1 MTTEIMIYKKMAAI
15 LKECEAISKNR
26 TNTHQG
32 FKFRGIDDAMNTL
45 HDTFANNGVF
55 LLHEVLEH
63 SITERT
69 TKNGGVSFH
78 HLVKVKFHFCA
89 ADGTTVSATGIGEAA
104 DTGDKGAG
112 KSMAY
117 ALKVCLLQTFLI
129 PTEEDK
135 DPDAY
140 CHTFQQ
146 PVITIP
152 KMTAPKA
159 APVAPVATPK
169 TDKISADLA
178 KELGTPAEVS
188 GPIRFS
194 RENAK
199 HVAAVKAALSA
210 AQIPAE
216 TVKRLKPDFEA
227 YLATETYLDFNEAVF
242 NFFSAR
248 K

>member
-1 MTTEIMIYKKMAAI
+1 M
-15 LKECEAISKNR
+15 KELFSALCKAQSQIRGAVKDSRNPHFNSMFANLESVVEAIRQPLADNGLCFVQSVCEGHVHTIICHTSGEQMVSTVPFVGNMPDMQKVGAALTYAR
-26 TNTHQG
+26 RQG
-32 FKFRGIDDAMNTL
+32 LCTAFGVPQVDD
-45 HDTFANNGVF
+45 
-55 LLHEVLEH
+55 
-63 SITERT
+63 
-69 TKNGGVSFH
+69 
-78 HLVKVKFHFCA
+78 
-89 ADGTTVSATGIGEAA
+89 DGTEASA
-104 DTGDKGAG
+104 
-112 KSMAY
+112 S
-117 ALKVCLLQTFLI
+117 
-129 PTEEDK
+129 
-135 DPDAY
+135 
-140 CHTFQQ
+140 

-169 TDKISADLA
+169 TDKISAELA
-178 KELGTPAEVS
+178 KELGTPTDVT

-242 NFFSAR
+242 NFFASTR
-248 K
+248 SKS

>member
-1 MTTEIMIYKKMAAI
+1 M
-15 LKECEAISKNR
+15 KELFSALCKAQSQI
-26 TNTHQG
+26 
-32 FKFRGIDDAMNTL
+32 RGAVKDSRNPHFNSM
-45 HDTFANNGVF
+45 FANLESVVEAVRQPLADNGLCFVQ
-55 LLHEVLEH
+55 
-63 SITERT
+63 S
-69 TKNGGVSFH
+69 
-78 HLVKVKFHFCA
+78 
-89 ADGTTVSATGIGEAA
+89 
-104 DTGDKGAG
+104 
-112 KSMAY
+112 
-117 ALKVCLLQTFLI
+117 VCEGHVHTI
-129 PTEEDK
+129 I
-135 DPDAY
+135 
-140 CHTFQQ
+140 CHTSGEQMVSTVPFIGNMPDMQKVGAALTYARRQ
-146 PVITIP
+146 GLCTAFGVPQVDLDGEECVERVNTPLITIP

-178 KELGTPAEVS
+178 KELGTPTEVS

-216 TVKRLKPDFEA
+216 TVKRLKPDFEQ